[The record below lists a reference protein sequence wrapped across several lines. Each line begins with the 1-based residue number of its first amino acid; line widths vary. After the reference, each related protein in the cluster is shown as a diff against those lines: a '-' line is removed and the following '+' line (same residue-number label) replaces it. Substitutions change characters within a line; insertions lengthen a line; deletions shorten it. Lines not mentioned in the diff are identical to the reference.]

1 MDIWKQT
8 VIQLKNFDQSKS
20 NKSKDEILKTYQSA
34 LMKEFDFEEKLP
46 GVCINTEASSQVEV
60 DSNAYQSF
68 QAETSRLFQ
77 IISMMTHK
85 ESVKQ
90 LSIVQSEND
99 VLKGI
104 DIKTYLKYF
113 NHDIVITTKR
123 VK

>member
-46 GVCINTEASSQVEV
+46 GVCINTEASSQV
-60 DSNAYQSF
+60 DGNAYQSF
-68 QAETSRLFQ
+68 QAETSKLFQ

-90 LSIVQSEND
+90 LSIVQSENYM
-99 VLKGI
+99 LKGI
-104 DIKTYLKYF
+104 DINTYLKYCYL
-113 NHDIVITTKR
+113 DIIITSKH